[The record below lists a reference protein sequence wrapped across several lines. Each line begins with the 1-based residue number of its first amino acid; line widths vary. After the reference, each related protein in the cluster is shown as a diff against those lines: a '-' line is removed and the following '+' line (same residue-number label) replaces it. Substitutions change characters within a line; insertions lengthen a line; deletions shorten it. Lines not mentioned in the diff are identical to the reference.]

1 MTGGSARS
9 AGPPACFMEP
19 PEGGKAA
26 GCAFRRG
33 MRGCVG
39 KDAGNAVV
47 WGMAAAECVPARGM
61 AAAEARLC
69 GEWQGAGALGRGM
82 RGCLNAKGRQ
92 FIAPGIVGAR
102 RRRLFC
108 AVILGKRGRLGRWLG
123 ALFDWFDGTGFD
135 GHIFKGMARRLMGDA
150 RRRAAD
156 LASVL

>member
-9 AGPPACFMEP
+9 AGPPACFMET

-26 GCAFRRG
+26 EC
-33 MRGCVG
+33 
-39 KDAGNAVV
+39 AVV
-47 WGMAAAECVPARGM
+47 WGMAAAGCAVVRGM
-61 AAAEARLC
+61 A
-69 GEWQGAGALGRGM
+69 GAHARGM

-123 ALFDWFDGTGFD
+123 ALFDGFDGTGFD